1 MNSSYRKEGLL
12 IQLSK
17 TLIVIPTYNEGENIH
32 ELLQRIDAISKNVEI
47 LFVDDGSNDD
57 TVGEIKKFK
66 DKPIHILQRGAK
78 LGLASAY
85 MDGFK
90 WALQKNYDHVVQMD
104 ADLSHQPKY
113 LSDMIELAQTKV
125 DFVIGSR
132 NIEEGG
138 VEDWG
143 IIRQFISRF
152 GSFYARTILNA
163 PIYDFTGGFNI
174 WSKEILKHFTSIRLK
189 TRGYAFQIELK
200 YRAYK
205 QGHQF
210 AEFPII
216 FPDRKHGESKMTL
229 GIVLEAMWKTWQIRN
244 V

>member
-1 MNSSYRKEGLL
+1 L
-12 IQLSK
+12 IQSSK
-17 TLIVIPTYNEGENIH
+17 TLIIIPTYNEGKNIH
-32 ELLQRIDAISKNVEI
+32 ELLKRIDAIPCNVEI
-47 LFVDDGSNDD
+47 LFVDDGSQDD
-57 TVGEIKKFK
+57 TVTEIKKFEN
-66 DKPIHILQRGAK
+66 KPIHILQRGEK
-78 LGLASAY
+78 LGLATAY
-85 MDGFK
+85 IDGFK
-90 WALQKNYDHVVQMD
+90 WALQKEYERMVQMD

-113 LSDMIELAQTKV
+113 LPEMIELAENKV

-132 NIEEGG
+132 NIEDGG

-143 IIRQFISRF
+143 FIRQMISKF
-152 GSFYARTILNA
+152 GSLYARIILGA

-174 WSKEILKHFTSIRLK
+174 WNRTLIEHFCNSKMK

-210 AEFPII
+210 AEYPIV

-229 GIVLEAMWKTWQIRN
+229 GIVLEAMWKTWQIK
-244 V
+244 